1 MFFLLALHFVAAIM
15 APLLVRWWGR
25 NAFLVLALVPATG
38 AGWALAHTKQ
48 AFTDP
53 IVQQVSWVPGLNLSI
68 AFRVDPLSW
77 LMMLIVGGV
86 GALVMVYASRY
97 FAEGAKSLGRFSG
110 VFVAF
115 AGSMLGL
122 VTADHTMAVYMF
134 WEFTTVL
141 SFLLIGHHH
150 DRGPARGAARQAIL
164 VTTSGALAMF
174 AGFVI
179 LGVMPGGS
187 FRLSELVLAAQTGA
201 IATHSPLVIVA
212 ALLVFAGAATKS
224 ALFPAHFWLPGA
236 MAAPTPVSA
245 YLHAAAMVKA
255 GVYLVAR
262 LTPGFTNIPGWS
274 ALAVGFGFATML
286 LGSYRALRQY
296 DLKLV
301 LAFGTVSQLGLM
313 MAAVGMGTA
322 PAMAAGLVLL
332 IAHSFFKSTL
342 FLTVGAVESSTGTRD
357 LRELSGLWKLQPAL
371 AAAAAL
377 AALSMAGIPF
387 TAGYLGKEA
396 LLTNLWHGL
405 DAGWVPAPA
414 TGLLSGTLLVL
425 LVGGS
430 MLTVA
435 YSWRFWWGAF
445 ATKKLKMERPVRP
458 VCAGMLTPIL
468 ILSAGTLLGLAP
480 HLLETVVGAA
490 TAGLPGMPHIALWS
504 GVGPAVATA
513 LILGGGYLL
522 ILNRPRVAR
531 WQRQIAPEGGMVRI
545 YSWSIMELELV
556 SARFTSILHR
566 GSLPGDLSV
575 IFISME
581 ILAAIAIFRFGLPD
595 QMLLLW
601 DNPFQA
607 GIVVLTI
614 IAAGVAATSRRRMK
628 AVLALASVGMLVT
641 LLFATQ
647 GAPDLALTQ
656 LVVEA
661 VSIVVFVLVFRKL
674 PKFFSSRPLA
684 FSRWWRVGVGAVA
697 GLIVT
702 VGGWIAVTSRVHEP
716 VSALMPEEALSFGNG
731 QNVVNVI
738 LVDMRAWDTVGE
750 LSVLLVTAT
759 GVASLIYLKSRSGAI
774 ERAPKGAKH
783 YLPGAAALKPK
794 DRSMVLEV
802 ATRILFPTMMVL
814 SVWLLLVGH
823 NNPGGGFAGGVVAG
837 LAFVLRY
844 LAGGRHELGEAMPFP
859 AGRLLGLGLFV
870 AAAGGAA
877 PLLFGNS
884 VLQSTPVDW
893 SLGVLG
899 DLHFTTAM
907 ILDVGVYLLVIGLV
921 IDLVAALGAEI
932 DRQNERD
939 PGVIR
944 GNKKR
949 SREGTML

>member
-1 MFFLLALHFVAAIM
+1 MFFLLGLHFVAAIF
-15 APLLVRWWGR
+15 APTLVRWWGR
-25 NAFLVLALVPATG
+25 QAFLVLALVPA
-38 AGWALAHTKQ
+38 AAVVWALAHTSA
-48 AFTDP
+48 AFNDP
-53 IVQQVSWVPGLNLSI
+53 VVQQVEWVPALNLTI
-68 AFRVDPLSW
+68 AFRVDSLSW

-97 FAEGAKSLGRFSG
+97 FPADARSLGRFSG

-122 VTADHTMAVYMF
+122 VTADQTMAVYLF

-150 DRGPARGAARQAIL
+150 ERGPARGAARQAIL
-164 VTTSGALAMF
+164 ITSMGALAMF
-174 AGFVI
+174 AGMVI
-179 LGVMPGGS
+179 MGTVPGGS
-187 FRLSELVLAAQTGA
+187 FRISELVLAAQTGTLA
-201 IATHSPLVIVA
+201 VSSPLVIVA
-212 ALLVFAGAATKS
+212 AVLIFVGAATKS
-224 ALFPAHFWLPGA
+224 ALFPFHFWLPGA

-262 LTPGFTNIPGWS
+262 LTPGFTEIPLWS
-274 ALAVGFGFATML
+274 PLAVTFGFATML

-313 MAAVGMGTA
+313 LAAVGLGSA
-322 PAMAAGLVLL
+322 EAMAAGLVLL
-332 IAHSFFKSTL
+332 IAHSLFKSTL

-357 LRELSGLWKLQPAL
+357 LRELSGLWRYQPVL
-371 AAAAAL
+371 AGAAAL
-377 AALSMAGIPF
+377 GALSMAAVPF

-396 LLTNLWHGL
+396 LLTDLWHGIG
-405 DAGWVPAPA
+405 ARWA
-414 TGLLSGTLLVL
+414 TDVSGPVSAVL
-425 LVGGS
+425 LVVLVLGS
-430 MLTVA
+430 ALTVA

-445 ATKKLKMERPVRP
+445 ATKKLRMTRTVQPVST
-458 VCAGMLTPIL
+458 GMLAPIVL
-468 ILSAGTLLGLAP
+468 LSTGTLLGFFPGA
-480 HLLETVVGAA
+480 LEALVRPEA
-490 TAGLPGMPHIALWS
+490 TLLPGTPHIALWS
-504 GVGPAVATA
+504 GIGPAIATA

-522 ILNRPRVAR
+522 IRNRPRVAR
-531 WQRQIAPEGGMVRI
+531 WQRHMAPKGAMVRV

-556 SARFTSILHR
+556 SARITSLLHR
-566 GSLPGDLSV
+566 GSLPGDLTI

-581 ILAAIAIFRFGLPD
+581 ILAAVAIFRVGLPD

-607 GIVVLTI
+607 GIVVLAI
-614 IAAGVAATSRRRMK
+614 IATAIAATSRRRMK
-628 AVLALASVGMLVT
+628 AVLALANVGMLVS

-661 VSIVVFVLVFRKL
+661 VSIVVFVLVFRRL

-684 FSRWWRVGVGAVA
+684 ISRWSRVAVGAIA
-697 GLIVT
+697 GLVVT
-702 VGGWIAVTSRVHEP
+702 VGGWIAVTSRIHEP
-716 VSALMPEEALSFGNG
+716 VSSLMPDEALEFGNG

-759 GVASLIYLKSRSGAI
+759 GVASLIYLRSRSGAI
-774 ERAPKGAKH
+774 DRAPKGAMQ
-783 YLPGAAALKPK
+783 YLPGAAALKPQ

-802 ATRILFPTMMVL
+802 ATRILFPTMLVL
-814 SVWLLLVGH
+814 SLWLLLVGH

-844 LAGGRHELGEAMPFP
+844 LAGGRHELGEAMPIP
-859 AGRLLGLGLFV
+859 AGRLLGFGLFV

-877 PLLFGNS
+877 PLLFGNA
-884 VLQSTPVDW
+884 VLQSTPVDIT
-893 SLGVLG
+893 LGPLG
-899 DLHFTTAM
+899 ALHFTTAM
-907 ILDVGVYLLVIGLV
+907 ILDIGVYILVVGVV

-932 DRQNERD
+932 DRQNELPTRAHL
-939 PGVIR
+939 
-944 GNKKR
+944 
-949 SREGTML
+949 EGKVL